1 MEKNNKINNESDDH
15 KKLNEHEHEHEQ
27 EENNIIKTNREN
39 SNDNETNKILEKD
52 ENNNTENKSI
62 NINDEKKKSGFFHDK
77 DITEDSIIYFSN
89 KLKQSN
95 NNYKILLYISIVLH
109 ILNIIVFLFS
119 KEIFNTFFNL
129 FSILINL
136 ILVIYQT
143 YAFRHNFEIISKE
156 IYSLTQKIIYIYLSV
171 VILFLINICY
181 LFLFNFLFFK
191 DNNNNNN
198 NNNNHKDY
206 NYSLIIMIYLL
217 INIIVPIILLFR
229 LIAVK
234 KNIKNLSAA
243 KGEIYESVKIEDVQ
257 VINSIINEN

>member
-1 MEKNNKINNESDDH
+1 MEQNNKINNESDDN
-15 KKLNEHEHEHEQ
+15 KKLNEHESD
-27 EENNIIKTNREN
+27 ENNILKTRREN

-52 ENNNTENKSI
+52 ENNNIENKPI
-62 NINDEKKKSGFFHDK
+62 NINDEKKKSSFFHDK
-77 DITEDSIIYFSN
+77 DITEDSIIYFSK

-95 NNYKILLYISIVLH
+95 NNYKNILYISIALH
-109 ILNIIVFLFS
+109 SFNIIVFLFS
-119 KEIFNTFFNL
+119 KDTFNTFLNL
-129 FSILINL
+129 FSILVNL
-136 ILVIYQT
+136 ILLIYQT
-143 YAFRHNFEIISKE
+143 YAFRHNFEKISKE
-156 IYSLTQKIIYIYLSV
+156 IYSLTQKVIYIYLSF

-181 LFLFNFLFFK
+181 LIIFKFLFIKENN
-191 DNNNNNN
+191 DNI
-198 NNNNHKDY
+198 NHKNY
-206 NYSLIIMIYLL
+206 HYSLIIMLYLL

>member
-15 KKLNEHEHEHEQ
+15 KKLNEHEHEHE
-27 EENNIIKTNREN
+27 ENNILTTNRKN
-39 SNDNETNKILEKD
+39 SIDNERNKILEK
-52 ENNNTENKSI
+52 NENKSI
-62 NINDEKKKSGFFHDK
+62 NINDEKKKSSFFHDK

-95 NNYKILLYISIVLH
+95 NNYKIFLYISIILH
-109 ILNIIVFLFS
+109 IFNIIIFLFS

-129 FSILINL
+129 FSIVINL

-156 IYSLTQKIIYIYLSV
+156 IYGLTQKVIYIYLSV
-171 VILFLINICY
+171 VILFLINFCY
-181 LFLFNFLFFK
+181 LTLFKCLFAK
-191 DNNNNNN
+191 D
-198 NNNNHKDY
+198 NNNHKDY
-206 NYSLIIMIYLL
+206 HFSLIIMIYLT
-217 INIIVPIILLFR
+217 INIIVPITLLFK
-229 LIAVK
+229 LITVK

>member
-1 MEKNNKINNESDDH
+1 MDKNNKINNDSDDH
-15 KKLNEHEHEHEQ
+15 KKLNEHEHEHD
-27 EENNIIKTNREN
+27 ENNIIKASRKD

-52 ENNNTENKSI
+52 ENNNTEKKSI
-62 NINDEKKKSGFFHDK
+62 NINVEKKKNSFFHDK

-95 NNYKILLYISIVLH
+95 NNYKTFLYITIALH
-109 ILNIIVFLFS
+109 TLNIIVFLLS
-119 KEIFNTFFNL
+119 KEIFNTFLNL
-129 FSILINL
+129 FSIVINL
-136 ILVIYQT
+136 ILVIYQA

-156 IYSLTQKIIYIYLSV
+156 IYSLTLKVIYIYLSV

-181 LFLFNFLFFK
+181 LTLFKFLFIK
-191 DNNNNNN
+191 DNNN

-206 NYSLIIMIYLL
+206 HYSLIIIYLL

>member
-15 KKLNEHEHEHEQ
+15 KKLNEHEHEHD
-27 EENNIIKTNREN
+27 ENNVIKAIRKN
-39 SNDNETNKILEKD
+39 SNDNETNKILEKE
-52 ENNNTENKSI
+52 ENNNSENKSI
-62 NINDEKKKSGFFHDK
+62 NINDAKKKTSFFHDK

-95 NNYKILLYISIVLH
+95 NNYKTFLYILITLH

-119 KEIFNTFFNL
+119 KEIFNIFFNL
-129 FSILINL
+129 FSIVLNL
-136 ILVIYQT
+136 ILLIYQT

-156 IYSLTQKIIYIYLSV
+156 IYTLTQKVIYIYLSV

-181 LFLFNFLFFK
+181 LTLFKFLFVK
-191 DNNNNNN
+191 ENNINKIL
-198 NNNNHKDY
+198 KDY
-206 NYSLIIMIYLL
+206 HFSLIILVYLL
-217 INIIVPIILLFR
+217 INIIFPIILLFR

>member
-15 KKLNEHEHEHEQ
+15 KKLNEHEHEHE
-27 EENNIIKTNREN
+27 ENNILTKNRKN
-39 SNDNETNKILEKD
+39 SIDNERNKILEK
-52 ENNNTENKSI
+52 NENKSI
-62 NINDEKKKSGFFHDK
+62 NINDEKKKSSFFHDK

-95 NNYKILLYISIVLH
+95 NNYKTFLYISIVLH
-109 ILNIIVFLFS
+109 IFNITIFLFS

-129 FSILINL
+129 FSIVINL
-136 ILVIYQT
+136 MLVIYQT

-156 IYSLTQKIIYIYLSV
+156 IYSLTQKVIYIYLSV
-171 VILFLINICY
+171 VILFLINFCY
-181 LFLFNFLFFK
+181 LTLFKFLFVK
-191 DNNNNNN
+191 DNNN
-198 NNNNHKDY
+198 HTDY
-206 NYSLIIMIYLL
+206 HLSFIIMIYLI
-217 INIIVPIILLFR
+217 INIIVPIVLLFR

>member
-15 KKLNEHEHEHEQ
+15 KKLNEHDHEHD
-27 EENNIIKTNREN
+27 ENNIIKASRKN
-39 SNDNETNKILEKD
+39 SNDNETNKILEK
-52 ENNNTENKSI
+52 EENKSI
-62 NINDEKKKSGFFHDK
+62 NINDGKKKSSFFHDK

-95 NNYKILLYISIVLH
+95 NNYKTFLFISIALH

-129 FSILINL
+129 FSIVLNL

-156 IYSLTQKIIYIYLSV
+156 IYTLTQKVIYIYLSV

-181 LFLFNFLFFK
+181 LTLFKFLFDK
-191 DNNNNNN
+191 DNNNNISKIL
-198 NNNNHKDY
+198 KDFHF
-206 NYSLIIMIYLL
+206 SLIIMVYLL
-217 INIIVPIILLFR
+217 INIIFPIILLFR